1 MHAPAAALGRACAA
15 LLMCFCLAAVASGC
29 RPEPPPPREPFIAPI
44 ATPTPTPT
52 MTPTPT
58 PTPTA
63 ATIPPVAGLIPI
75 VHAQVLLSEAEY
87 NDAWQQG
94 FSAYR
99 MIDGTI
105 IALDYTQPLPE
116 AVSADIQL
124 LLNAIGADA
133 ADTTDGTPRIE
144 ATQTLAFD
152 AASTGKK
159 VAMVR
164 LSLVKGQLQWVSLT
178 SEMGW
183 RMQNAPDLATLM
195 ARLQVRIEADGDP
208 ADWVVFVG
216 PAA

>member
-1 MHAPAAALGRACAA
+1 MHPPAAALGRTCVA
-15 LLMCFCLAAVASGC
+15 LLMCCALAVGASGC
-29 RPEPPPPREPFIAPI
+29 RPEPPAAAEPFIAPI
-44 ATPTPTPT
+44 ASPTPTPT
-52 MTPTPT
+52 ATPTPT

-63 ATIPPVAGLIPI
+63 ASSPPISGLIPI
-75 VHAQVLLSEAEY
+75 AHAQVLLSEAEY

-99 MIDGTI
+99 MVDGTI
-105 IALDYTQPLPE
+105 IALDYTQPVPE
-116 AVSADIQL
+116 TVTADIQS

-133 ADTTDGTPRIE
+133 ADTADGAPRIE

-159 VAMVR
+159 IAMVR
-164 LSLVKGQLQWVSLT
+164 LSMVKGQLQWVSLT

-183 RMQNAPDLATLM
+183 RMQVEPDVGALM
-195 ARLQVRIEADGDP
+195 ARLKARIETEGDL
-208 ADWVVFVG
+208 AEWMIFVG